1 MKLNHVGLGIT
12 PILLVVFATALFAQK
27 QDALIGTWK
36 LNLEKTHLDPPPQ
49 SPLPQSVIRTFEDRG
64 GGVLVATTVTINSE
78 GKKGLV
84 VVPFKRDGKPYPV
97 ATDSGAKV
105 LTMMAFKKVDARHNE
120 HTTTLDGK
128 VVNTGTEEI
137 SADGKTYTEE
147 RKGTNAQGKQ
157 FDDVFIWERQ

>member
-1 MKLNHVGLGIT
+1 MPSRSLIVAVVVSV
-12 PILLVVFATALFAQK
+12 LVLVSTNVLAADK
-27 QDALIGTWK
+27 DALVGTWK

-49 SPLPQSVIRTFEDRG
+49 GPPPQSVVRTFEDRG
-64 GGVLVATTVTINSE
+64 AGVLVATTVTINAE

-105 LTMMAFKKVDARHNE
+105 LPMMAFKKIDAHNNE
-120 HTTTLDGK
+120 HTTTVDGK
-128 VVNTGTEEI
+128 VVNTGTEKI
-137 SADGKTYTEE
+137 SDDGRVYTEE

-157 FDDVFIWERQ
+157 FDNVYIWERQ